1 MSASQ
6 AVWTRT
12 PVLFP
17 PLTIC
22 VVIKPGST
30 TYKKEKE
37 KGEKNCS
44 VDLASR
50 NQWSQSKT
58 TNPVTICHCRQ
69 DSAAHSTGLQLVL
82 QSGQGLYC
90 V

>member
-6 AVWTRT
+6 AVWTGT

-22 VVIKPGST
+22 VVIKPGSA

-37 KGEKNCS
+37 KGEK
-44 VDLASR
+44 
-50 NQWSQSKT
+50 T
-58 TNPVTICHCRQ
+58 MF
-69 DSAAHSTGLQLVL
+69 G
-82 QSGQGLYC
+82 
-90 V
+90 